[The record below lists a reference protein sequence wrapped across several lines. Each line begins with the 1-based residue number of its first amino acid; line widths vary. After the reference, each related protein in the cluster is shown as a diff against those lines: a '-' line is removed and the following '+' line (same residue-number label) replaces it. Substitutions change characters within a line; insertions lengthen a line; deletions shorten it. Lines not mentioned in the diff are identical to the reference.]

1 MIKLQRIT
9 TSDTELYQYVEQLV
23 TESFPLDEYR
33 PLDQWRI
40 LTDKN
45 DLFQNNAIL
54 SDGKPVGLLTYW
66 DLGNFYYIEHFA
78 IDEKLRNNGYGKEVL
93 TLLEK
98 EIDKPLILEVE
109 RPDNEIAQRR
119 IGFYKRYKFELWNEP
134 YVQPPYR
141 PDGSAVPMLIM
152 CRGPLTP
159 SKDYKEVKRKLYQ
172 EAYNLNLDTK
182 F

>member
-9 TSDTELYQYVEQLV
+9 TSDTELYQYVEDLL
-23 TESFPLDEYR
+23 TDSFPLDEYR

-40 LTDKN
+40 LTDSK
-45 DLFQNNAIL
+45 DSFQNNAII

-66 DLGNFYYIEHFA
+66 DLGSFYFIEHFA
-78 IDEKLRNNGYGKEVL
+78 IDKSLRNNGYGKDVL
-93 TLLEK
+93 DLLEK

-109 RPDNEIAQRR
+109 RPEDEISQRR
-119 IGFYKRYKFELWNEP
+119 IGFYQRYQFKLWHEA

-152 CRGPLTP
+152 CRGPLIAAKHY
-159 SKDYKEVKRKLYQ
+159 KDVKRKLYQ
-172 EAYNLNLDTK
+172 EAYNLNLDTDN
-182 F
+182 